1 MQSFERGSEAM
12 NGIDAAFAAIID
24 RSYTRAEQLALSLWA
39 QSMQELQERA
49 RRRGWSEKA

>member
-1 MQSFERGSEAM
+1 M
-12 NGIDAAFAAIID
+12 NPIDAAFAAIID